1 MRIAVL
7 GAGIVG
13 VTTAW
18 YLAEDGHDVTVV
30 DKADRIAGETSFANA
45 GIIAPGDAAAW
56 ASPEAIGILLSSL
69 FKTHAAFKLR
79 FSLDPHFLAW
89 GLKFLANCTWARHHR
104 NTRAKLL
111 LSLYSRDQTLDLER
125 RLGLVYGRNAA
136 GALYLHHDRASLE
149 KQAAGI
155 ERLKEF
161 GLTLRLLEPSEI
173 RAVEPA
179 ISEQAVSSLAGALH
193 GPDDFSGDCRAFAL
207 ALAEQARTRHGVVFR
222 LGETV
227 TGLDAEG
234 GQVRAVLTRTGQGTG
249 RLDCDAA
256 VVSLGPQSPI
266 LMRAL
271 GISLPITPVKGYSL
285 TFPLRDGGMA
295 PVTCGVDEHHF
306 AAYSRLGDR
315 FRLTARAEFA
325 GHDRTPRPEVFAE
338 MRRIGETLFPDAA
351 DFDAPSEWTCL
362 RPVTPSGPP
371 IIGRAPGRW
380 SNLWINSGQGSLGWT
395 MGAGSGRVL
404 ADLVA
409 GRRPE
414 LDPTEIC
421 AA

>member
-18 YLAEDGHDVTVV
+18 YLAEDGHEVTVV

-56 ASPEAIGILLSSL
+56 ASPEAIGILFSSL

-89 GLKFLANCTWARHHR
+89 GLKFLANCTWDRHRR
-104 NTRAKLL
+104 NTRAKLV
-111 LSLYSRDQTLDLER
+111 LSLYSRDQTLELER
-125 RLGLVYGRNAA
+125 HLGLDYGRNRA
-136 GALYLHHDRASLE
+136 GALYLHHDRADLE

-155 ERLKEF
+155 DRLKEF
-161 GLTLRLLEPSEI
+161 GLSLRFLEPSEI
-173 RAVEPA
+173 RQVEPA
-179 ISEQAVSSLAGALH
+179 LSAEAEAGLAGALH

-207 ALAEQARTRHGVVFR
+207 ALAEQAQSRHGVVFR

-227 TGLDAEG
+227 TGLDSDG
-234 GQVRAVLTRTGQGTG
+234 GTVRAVLCRAGEEAR
-249 RLDCDAA
+249 RLECDAV
-256 VVSLGPQSPI
+256 VVSLGPQTPI
-266 LMRAL
+266 LLRTL
-271 GISLPITPVKGYSL
+271 GASAPITPVKGYSL
-285 TFPLRDGGMA
+285 TFPLREGGVA
-295 PVTCGVDEHHF
+295 PITCGVDEHHF

-315 FRLTARAEFA
+315 LRLTARAEFA
-325 GHDRTPRPEVFAE
+325 GYDRAPRPEIFAE
-338 MRRIGETLFPDAA
+338 MRRIGAWLFPDAA
-351 DFDAPSEWTCL
+351 DFDAPLEWTCL
-362 RPVTPSGPP
+362 RPVTPAGPP
-371 IIGRAPGRW
+371 IIGRAPGAW
-380 SNLWINSGQGSLGWT
+380 SNLWINSGHGSLGWT
-395 MGAGSGRVL
+395 MGAGSSRIL

-414 LDPTEIC
+414 LDPADLC